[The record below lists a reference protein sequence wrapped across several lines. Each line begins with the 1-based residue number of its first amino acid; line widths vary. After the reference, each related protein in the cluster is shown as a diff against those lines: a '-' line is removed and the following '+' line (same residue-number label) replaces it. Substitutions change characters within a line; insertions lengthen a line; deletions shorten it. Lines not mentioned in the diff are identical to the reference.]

1 MYKTRNRKIIRKYRR
16 LYEEFQELDSF
27 LYCEALDMDM
37 DFDRK
42 LYSEEFSLLETLRNR
57 LSRLQREYGIY
68 EGNI

>member
-37 DFDRK
+37 DFDRE

>member
-1 MYKTRNRKIIRKYRR
+1 MYKTKNRRIIRKYRK

-37 DFDRK
+37 DFDRE

>member
-1 MYKTRNRKIIRKYRR
+1 MYKTKNRRIIRKYRK

-27 LYCEALDMDM
+27 LYCEALDTDM
-37 DFDRK
+37 DFDRE

>member
-1 MYKTRNRKIIRKYRR
+1 MYKTRNRRIIRKYRK
-16 LYEEFQELDSF
+16 LYNEFQSLDSF

-37 DFDRK
+37 DFDYR
-42 LYSEEFSLLETLRNR
+42 LYSKEFSLLETLRNR

>member
-1 MYKTRNRKIIRKYRR
+1 MHKTRNSRIIRKYRK

-37 DFDRK
+37 DFDRE

>member
-1 MYKTRNRKIIRKYRR
+1 MYKTRNRRIIRKYRK

-27 LYCEALDMDM
+27 LYCGVVDMGM
-37 DFDRK
+37 DFEYE
-42 LYSEEFSLLETLRNR
+42 LYSESFSLLETLRNR

>member
-27 LYCEALDMDM
+27 LYCEELDMDM